1 MRKAFDAVCARLEL
15 SAGREDQATELVALK
30 IIELARA
37 GDGNAETLAARARRV
52 RDWERRVVGGGIRS
66 RVYGGGNMS
75 EILVNLIIQAIGSAI
90 GGNAIGATLKNMNL
104 GPLGNTI
111 AGALGGAGGGS
122 ILSALIPALSGA
134 GLDIGALAGQ
144 FVGGGVTGAI
154 VTAIVGAIVNGMKNK
169 A

>member
-1 MRKAFDAVCARLEL
+1 
-15 SAGREDQATELVALK
+15 
-30 IIELARA
+30 
-37 GDGNAETLAARARRV
+37 
-52 RDWERRVVGGGIRS
+52 
-66 RVYGGGNMS
+66 MS
-75 EILVNLIIQAIGSAI
+75 EILVNLIIQAIGGAI

-154 VTAIVGAIVNGMKNK
+154 VTAVVFAAHECYRTGTCPSCRARPSQFLIWSHFVTGFWGEAQPSRTPLVTPARNGASPSKGE
-169 A
+169 